1 MTSRPTLKR
10 FHILALVFVSVVI
23 NYMDRTNISVA
34 AAAMSAELALSPVQ
48 MGYIF
53 SAFAWTYSVL
63 QMPGGI
69 AVDLVRVRVLYP
81 FLLVAWSIATLM
93 QGLVSSFAALIG
105 CRMAIGVF
113 EAPTYPCNNKI
124 VTNWFPE
131 QERASAIAVYTSGQF
146 IGLALLIPVLVLIQ
160 NQFGWRGLFIVSG
173 LVGFVWAAVWYVL
186 YREPDEHPGINR
198 AELEHIADPDT
209 RPEGGSGA
217 AVRDDAPP
225 ALAVSDFVAVFSNR
239 KLWGIYIGKF
249 CLGGTL
255 IFFLTWFPTYLVEYR
270 GLGFVQSGFL
280 ASVPF
285 LAAFL
290 GVLVSGVTSDYL
302 VRRGVSNEFARKA
315 PIVTGMVLTTCIVGA
330 NYTDNTFWVITFLS
344 IAFFGNG
351 LSSIAWVFVSLLSPR
366 RLIGLVGGCFN
377 FVSSLSAVVV
387 PVAIGYLVN
396 EGDFAPALVFIA
408 ALAVIG
414 AYSFLFLV
422 GRIERIDLDGSL
434 AAQRRLAGMR
444 G

>member
-1 MTSRPTLKR
+1 MTSKPTMKR

-34 AAAMSAELALSPVQ
+34 AAAMSDELSLSTVQ

-81 FLLVAWSIATLM
+81 FLLVAWSLATLA
-93 QGLVSSFAALIG
+93 QGLVSSFAALVG

-113 EAPTYPCNNKI
+113 EAPTFPCNNKI
-124 VTNWFPE
+124 VTNWFPR

-160 NQFGWRGLFIVSG
+160 NQFGWRGLFIASG
-173 LVGFVWAAVWYVL
+173 LVGFVWAAVWYAL
-186 YREPDEHPGINR
+186 YREPTEHPGINEAELAHIEDPEDR
-198 AELEHIADPDT
+198 AERAIGSGRTSRSAPDET
-209 RPEGGSGA
+209 RPQLTA
-217 AVRDDAPP
+217 T
-225 ALAVSDFVAVFSNR
+225 DFVAVFSNR

-315 PIVTGMVLTTCIVGA
+315 PVVVGMVLTTCIVGA
-330 NYTDNTFWVITFLS
+330 NYTDDTFWVITFLS

-351 LSSIAWVFVSLLSPR
+351 LSSIAWVFVSLLAPR

-377 FVSSLSAVVV
+377 FVSSLSAIVV
-387 PVAIGYLVN
+387 PVVIGYLVN
-396 EGDFAPALVFIA
+396 DGDFAPALVFIA
-408 ALAVIG
+408 ALAIVG

-422 GRIERIDLDGSL
+422 GEIKRIDFDG
-434 AAQRRLAGMR
+434 GV
-444 G
+444 GT